1 MNNRK
6 RRDEYRTKGNGYYH
20 FCTDGLTI
28 GKLFYSPEQFAYGM
42 ILIGLLTIKFNV
54 KIYAFV
60 LMPNHIHII
69 LSGTGENCI
78 KAFDYLRFKI
88 SARLK
93 ADGYDPLPED
103 YDFVLLDIK
112 DQNQMKSEIVYV
124 LRNPLEKDFSTPL
137 GYLWGSGWIWHST
150 LTQYIKGEKASTLSV
165 RKAAKLTTTNDSLP
179 PDWEFH
185 PALGLLPGSFVDTAM
200 VSRLFPTAKDYTSAL
215 VKDYESYVR
224 TARELNEEIE
234 FADIE
239 IKDIVN
245 QVLQDSF
252 NGSSLW
258 NLSQDEKC
266 RLAVILNDRFNLS
279 AEQISHAIY
288 LGIKLVRQVLSSK
301 EYKATKTRK

>member
-6 RRDEYRTKGNGYYH
+6 RRDEYRAKGKGYYH
-20 FCTDGLTI
+20 FCTDGLKI
-28 GKLFYSPEQFAYGM
+28 GKLFYTPEQFAYGM
-42 ILIGLLTIKFNV
+42 ILIGLLTLKFNIKV
-54 KIYAFV
+54 YAFV

-69 LSGTGENCI
+69 LSGTGEYCV
-78 KAFDYLRFKI
+78 KAFDYIRFKI

-112 DQNQMKSEIVYV
+112 DLNQMKSEIVYV
-124 LRNPLEKDFSTPL
+124 IRNPLEKNYSTPD

-150 LTQYIKGEKASTLSV
+150 LTPCIKGDKASTLSV
-165 RKAAKLTTTNDSLP
+165 RRTAKLTTTNDSFP

-185 PALGLLPGSFVDTAM
+185 PAIGLLPCSFVDTTM
-200 VSRLFPTAKDYTSAL
+200 MSRLFPTAKDYISAL

-234 FADIE
+234 FTDTE

-252 NGSSLW
+252 NGTGLW
-258 NLSQDEKC
+258 TLSQDEKC
-266 RLAVILNDRFNLS
+266 RLAVILNDRFNLTP
-279 AEQISHAIY
+279 EQISHAIY
-288 LGIKLVRQVLSSK
+288 LGSRIIRQVLSSK
-301 EYKATKTRK
+301 DYSAQKRH